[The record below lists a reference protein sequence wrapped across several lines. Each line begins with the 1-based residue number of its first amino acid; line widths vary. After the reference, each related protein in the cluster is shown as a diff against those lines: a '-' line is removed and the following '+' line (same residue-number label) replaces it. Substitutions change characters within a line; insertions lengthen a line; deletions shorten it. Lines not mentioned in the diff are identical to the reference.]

1 MKHPTCRLIHTHPL
15 SLSLSFSPLN
25 CPVLYT
31 FFRLNKFRL
40 WLRRQTTNKRKKEK
54 NIHNNRK
61 REKTWKTKKKPIK
74 SWIILLLDRALSFLP
89 QSWGGLSKKTTRR
102 RTKTRT
108 EIETDNREVL
118 KLKKNRNRDRDRDQD
133 NGKTNLYV
141 EL

>member
-1 MKHPTCRLIHTHPL
+1 MKHPICRLIHTHPL
-15 SLSLSFSPLN
+15 SLSHFSLICLSFVSLSFSPLN

-74 SWIILLLDRALSFLP
+74 SWIILLLDRACLFSPLN
-89 QSWGGLSKKTTRR
+89 GGFSKPTRR

-108 EIETDNREVL
+108 EIETDNKEVL
-118 KLKKNRNRDRDRDQD
+118 K
-133 NGKTNLYV
+133 
-141 EL
+141 